1 MSNYS
6 HPGINASFAPDR
18 QPTRRPPVQRGRDQH
33 VPETLRTARIP
44 FSITPTRIRV
54 RLRSHQRA
62 LNVLLVAQRHGE
74 GFIKVVGEV
83 GTGKTLLC
91 RRFLSCLPAGTV
103 TAYVPNPSMKPRGLL
118 LTLAHELRLPVSP
131 RASEFEIRTRIEE
144 AMIAHGRAGRPVV
157 ICLDEAQTIPLPSL
171 EILRLLSNLETEKSK

>member
-1 MSNYS
+1 MYLK
-6 HPGINASFAPDR
+6 HFG
-18 QPTRRPPVQRGRDQH
+18 
-33 VPETLRTARIP
+33 LREFP
-44 FSITPTRIRV
+44 FSITPDTAFAFGS
-54 RLRSHQRA
+54 RSHQRA

-118 LTLAHELRLPVSP
+118 LTLAHELRLPCKLG
-131 RASEFEIRTRIEE
+131 A
-144 AMIAHGRAGRPVV
+144 GRADHHVQTHGQALLPAQLAIERLQGQAGHLAAILHQLHLVSLRPGRRR
-157 ICLDEAQTIPLPSL
+157 TS
-171 EILRLLSNLETEKSK
+171 